1 MSKALY
7 GDQSNAAYVWWQSLR
22 PQHVDGGRII
32 PGDRGTIA
40 RLKRA
45 SSVMGAAAEPAT
57 AKLFTDLF
65 GEQYRQS
72 GRHPEFA
79 VRHLPRAAVI
89 AGVLAHVSDHQKH
102 GTLARAIGPTEPKD
116 PSSARLKPLRFKRLL
131 AARSPDEVLTQFR
144 RAVAMLDHTAN
155 VRDLALQLLAWT
167 DDERGDIARTRF
179 AFDYYDAEK
188 FAPAATETTAAN
200 DIDKD

>member
-1 MSKALY
+1 VAGS
-7 GDQSNAAYVWWQSLR
+7 
-22 PQHVDGGRII
+22 
-32 PGDRGTIA
+32 
-40 RLKRA
+40 
-45 SSVMGAAAEPAT
+45 AT

-65 GEQYRQS
+65 GEHYKNS
-72 GRHPEFA
+72 GNHPEFA
-79 VRHLPRAAVI
+79 VRHLARAAVI

-167 DDERGDIARTRF
+167 DEERGDIARTRF

-188 FAPAATETTAAN
+188 FAPLATANNAAIDT
-200 DIDKD
+200 DKD